1 MGARSIRLGIVD
13 DHPVFRVG
21 LIRTL
26 EREAGIKV
34 LWELGSATDLIQT
47 VAASPVDAVLM
58 DLNLGP
64 SQDSLGATRALIQ
77 RHPRIKVIVIS
88 ALLDFEAAA
97 AAKAAG
103 ASGYIPKDLAASEMV
118 AALRAVVSNQVGE
131 VDFAD
136 FLTNSAGAKRARAV
150 PNWGL
155 TRREREVLG
164 ELRRGRTNREI
175 ASRLGVSIATV
186 SKHVQQVLKKLN
198 VKNRGQAVA
207 RFDAEAG
214 RRPYA

>member
-88 ALLDFEAAA
+88 KKTGRIKNSIFSPFSSCHYSIFLVRDPLEAET
-97 AAKAAG
+97 
-103 ASGYIPKDLAASEMV
+103 P
-118 AALRAVVSNQVGE
+118 
-131 VDFAD
+131 
-136 FLTNSAGAKRARAV
+136 
-150 PNWGL
+150 
-155 TRREREVLG
+155 REPSYRYV
-164 ELRRGRTNREI
+164 
-175 ASRLGVSIATV
+175 
-186 SKHVQQVLKKLN
+186 
-198 VKNRGQAVA
+198 
-207 RFDAEAG
+207 
-214 RRPYA
+214 